1 MWCHNSFLANVTFY
15 YSASSW
21 YPPPQQWLWS
31 LSGDTMMLTL
41 RAPRLNWAA
50 VTARAH
56 TRRAQL
62 SRAPMPRIPA
72 GHSPHGAR
80 RAHCCGRTPFFPP
93 FINNFIAIE
102 AECHRHQRP
111 PAAQHYAVAWR
122 LLQNW
127 DYHIINDHCEQWSQY
142 PIRSLLTR
150 VNKRLEKT

>member
-1 MWCHNSFLANVTFY
+1 MSHFMT
-15 YSASSW
+15 
-21 YPPPQQWLWS
+21 QQAAGIHLHRND
-31 LSGDTMMLTL
+31 SGHCPVRDTMMLTL